1 MNQAFMIVLKCLTK
15 SKKKITMENLKKNNK
30 MEYHKEVKM
39 EIQKY
44 ITKYG
49 MSQLKIAEIIGVSK
63 GMFYNKWNDKMI
75 YHKFKKEELEKL
87 DNYFKN

>member
-1 MNQAFMIVLKCLTK
+1 
-15 SKKKITMENLKKNNK
+15 MENLKKNNK